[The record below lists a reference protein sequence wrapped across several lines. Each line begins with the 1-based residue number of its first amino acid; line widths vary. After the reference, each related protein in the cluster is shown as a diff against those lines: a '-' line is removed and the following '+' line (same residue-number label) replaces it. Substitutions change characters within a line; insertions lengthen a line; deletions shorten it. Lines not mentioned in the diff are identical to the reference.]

1 VAFAVGIASCGGHA
15 PAVVT
20 PPVEQT
26 IHQQIAQED
35 GVPWNAARPLAWT
48 DFRAEA
54 PEGGQE
60 GALTG
65 YSLLYGVRCVKTTFQ
80 FEVEAVFMPHRSW
93 VKPVV
98 LADPGER
105 ERTLRHEQ
113 THFDL
118 TEVYARRLRKHL
130 HEIYD
135 PCTDINRVQDGAERL
150 IQLEPDAQRQ
160 YDEDT
165 RHGLD
170 RTRQRAWDE
179 DVKGWLV
186 ELEGYGSK

>member
-1 VAFAVGIASCGGHA
+1 MVLALTVAACGAHA
-15 PAVVT
+15 PAAVT

-26 IHQQIAQED
+26 IRQQIAQED
-35 GVPWNAARPLAWT
+35 GVPWHEARPLTWA
-48 DFRAEA
+48 DFRAAA
-54 PEGGQE
+54 PDGGQE

-98 LADPGER
+98 LADPAER
-105 ERTLRHEQ
+105 SRTLRHEQ

-130 HEIYD
+130 HGLYD
-135 PCTDINRVQDGAERL
+135 PCADIARVQSSAERL
-150 IQLEPDAQRQ
+150 IQGEPNAQRD

-170 RTRQRAWDE
+170 PARQRAWDE
-179 DVKGWLV
+179 DVRGWLV
-186 ELEGYGSK
+186 ELEGYGGK